1 MKLTLGKK
9 LGLGFGVILALM
21 VLSAVLTYSKA
32 SAIKE
37 TQTTITSMRT
47 PTVDACKDLQRELNQ
62 TQSKGRQA
70 ILAGSDS
77 ARWADAKKAFDA
89 SWDEIGKIV
98 ARLDDLSPH
107 WSLQANRDRLAEVK
121 KQLPVLREIQET
133 VMKKAAGDE
142 HDAVAKAGN
151 EYADKAT
158 VTAEAIKKPL
168 GDLVD
173 TITTLNKE
181 SIEEMNGQTR
191 SMNLT
196 MGITTF
202 LALAV
207 GIFVALFLSRKISG
221 ATQAVLVQAEAIAD
235 GDLTRD
241 DLKIQSQDELGD
253 LTTAINKMSGS
264 LKRMIL
270 AITENSLHVSAA
282 SEELSSTSQQITAN
296 SEETSAQAKVVSNAT
311 QQVSQNLQTVATGR
325 RRDGRQHQGDCQ
337 ERQRSSQDRDLRR
350 QGRRDYHG
358 YGVETGRIFERDWTG
373 Y

>member
-77 ARWADAKKAFDA
+77 ARWEDAKKAFDA

-142 HDAVAKAGN
+142 RDAVAKAGN
-151 EYADKAT
+151 EFADKAT

-173 TITTLNKE
+173 TITNVEQGKHRGDEWADPVDE
-181 SIEEMNGQTR
+181 SDHGDHD
-191 SMNLT
+191 L
-196 MGITTF
+196 
-202 LALAV
+202 
-207 GIFVALFLSRKISG
+207 SG
-221 ATQAVLVQAEAIAD
+221 A
-235 GDLTRD
+235 
-241 DLKIQSQDELGD
+241 
-253 LTTAINKMSGS
+253 
-264 LKRMIL
+264 
-270 AITENSLHVSAA
+270 
-282 SEELSSTSQQITAN
+282 
-296 SEETSAQAKVVSNAT
+296 
-311 QQVSQNLQTVATGR
+311 GR
-325 RRDGRQHQGDCQ
+325 RNFCGPFPEPEASPG
-337 ERQRSSQDRDLRR
+337 QRRR
-350 QGRRDYHG
+350 FWFKPKPSPM
-358 YGVETGRIFERDWTG
+358 ET
-373 Y
+373 